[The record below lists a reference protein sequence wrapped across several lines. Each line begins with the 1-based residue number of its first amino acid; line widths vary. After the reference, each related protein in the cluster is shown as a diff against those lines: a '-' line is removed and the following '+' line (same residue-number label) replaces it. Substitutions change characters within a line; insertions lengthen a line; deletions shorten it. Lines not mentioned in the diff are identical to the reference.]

1 MYLLNGFL
9 VFCLLLFCP
18 LDGFA
23 KMYKWVDKDGQVHFT
38 DRKLTEEETE
48 LKEFGKDG
56 TKEPQLPEEETE
68 LKEFGKDGT
77 KEPPPAHFSPSYSLD
92 LKILDIKVKFLERSH
107 IYVEFALRVKVQCT
121 DPRFRGDAKVWLRA
135 LDRKGL
141 ELETET
147 ASGKIVSRGPA
158 ILSGKGWMKYKL
170 YRHIDKWEVTSISFD

>member
-1 MYLLNGFL
+1 MYFLNGFL

-48 LKEFGKDG
+48 I
-56 TKEPQLPEEETE
+56 
-68 LKEFGKDGT
+68 KEFGKDGT
-77 KEPPPAHFSPSYSLD
+77 KEPPPAHPSPSYSLD

-107 IYVEFALRVKVQCT
+107 IYVEFALRVKVKCT
-121 DPRFRGDAKVWLRA
+121 DPRFRGYAKVWLRA

-141 ELETET
+141 ELKTET
-147 ASGKIVSRGPA
+147 ASGKIVSGGPA

-170 YRHIDKWEVTSISFD
+170 YRHIEKWEVTSISFD

>member
-56 TKEPQLPEEETE
+56 TKEP
-68 LKEFGKDGT
+68 
-77 KEPPPAHFSPSYSLD
+77 PPAHLSPSYSLD

-107 IYVEFALRVKVQCT
+107 IYVEFALRVKVKCT

-147 ASGKIVSRGPA
+147 ASGKIVSGEPA